1 MQWLI
6 ILCQYLVL
14 KPLTTLTASSLFVI
28 LEARTSNNSRGISLQ
43 HFLTDSVNS
52 SMLVGKSFS
61 TSRFK
66 DAQRFPIGLRFGEYF
81 GKLKRISLHYHRASL
96 EQRRHCGLDCC
107 PGADSTLDRAKSGGH

>member
-14 KPLTTLTASSLFVI
+14 KPLTTLTASSLFVM
-28 LEARTSNNSRGISLQ
+28 LEARTSNNSTGISLQ

-66 DAQRFPIGLRFGEYF
+66 YAQRFSIGLRSGEYF
-81 GKLKRISLHYHRASL
+81 GKLKRITPLSSSQSRTASAL
-96 EQRRHCGLDCC
+96 WIGLLSWSRFH
-107 PGADSTLDRAKSGGH
+107 ALLL